1 MVDIP
6 LNIKEILEDHK
17 NIEILKL
24 LQRNPRMS
32 IAELARKI
40 RMSNPAAKERVR
52 RLENSGVIAGY
63 RLELDPK
70 AAGHDI
76 TAFVRI
82 RPLPGH
88 LPKISALAQQIP
100 EVVEC
105 HRVTGEDCFI
115 LKVHLPEIASLDR
128 VLDRFL
134 VDGQTTTSIVQ
145 SSPVPPRSP
154 PIASA
159 PARKSAKRK
168 TGANFCPAFLKAEH
182 SGRRSQF
189 LLGTK
194 TLDPKIT
201 AKSRANFDRRMP
213 ITLTR
218 PNTESETG
226 RGAVARLRV
235 KRSVASRRVR
245 LQK

>member
-1 MVDIP
+1 MYDSDDHMD
-6 LNIKEILEDHK
+6 IKEILEDHK
-17 NIEILKL
+17 NIEILKC

-52 RLENSGVIAGY
+52 RLEKSGVIAGY

-70 AAGHDI
+70 AAGHEI

-105 HRVTGEDCFI
+105 HRITGEDCFI
-115 LKVHLPEIASLDR
+115 LKVHLPDIASLDR
-128 VLDRFL
+128 VLDCFL
-134 VDGQTTTSIVQ
+134 VHGQTTTSIVQ

-154 PIASA
+154 QLLPG
-159 PARKSAKRK
+159 RNRGRAKR
-168 TGANFCPAFLKAEH
+168 E
-182 SGRRSQF
+182 
-189 LLGTK
+189 
-194 TLDPKIT
+194 
-201 AKSRANFDRRMP
+201 
-213 ITLTR
+213 
-218 PNTESETG
+218 
-226 RGAVARLRV
+226 
-235 KRSVASRRVR
+235 
-245 LQK
+245 